1 MLRLF
6 LQRTDRGALYSPSVA
21 SVIAGTMKTTLDCI
35 PCFVSQALDAVRLV
49 AGKPEEQAA
58 LLRRV
63 LLMLGEVD
71 LHRTPPE
78 MGRDI
83 HRIIRS
89 VTGCDPYA
97 ELKERCNAMAA
108 RALPRVRA
116 IIEAAE
122 DPFETALRFAMAGNN
137 IDAGVGKPLTSATL
151 NDALRKAAVTPI
163 DHHAV
168 EALRQAVDEAGDIL
182 YLADNAGEI
191 FFDRLLLERMPV
203 EKITC
208 VVRGGPVINDAT
220 LADARAAGL
229 TDMLRV
235 IDNGS
240 DGPGTILG
248 DCSPEFL
255 RRYEAADLVIA
266 KGQGNF
272 ETLSEEPQ
280 NIFFLLRAKCK
291 VIASHIGC
299 PQGTFLVL
307 RARNAPTGPRI
318 HGNSN

>member
-1 MLRLF
+1 
-6 LQRTDRGALYSPSVA
+6 
-21 SVIAGTMKTTLDCI
+21 
-35 PCFVSQALDAVRLV
+35 
-49 AGKPEEQAA
+49 
-58 LLRRV
+58 
-63 LLMLGEVD
+63 
-71 LHRTPPE
+71 

-83 HRIIRS
+83 HRIIRR

-97 ELKERCNAMAA
+97 DLKERCNAMAV
-108 RALPRVRA
+108 RALPSTRA
-116 IIEAAE
+116 IIENAG
-122 DPFETALRFAMAGNN
+122 DPFETALRFALAGNN
-137 IDAGVGKPLTSATL
+137 IDAGVGKPLNDAAL

-168 EALRQAVDEAGDIL
+168 EALRRAVDEAGDIL

-191 FFDRLLLERMPV
+191 FFDRLLLEQMPV

-255 RRYEAADLVIA
+255 RRYKGADLVIA

-272 ETLSEEPQ
+272 ETLSEEPR

-299 PQGTFLVL
+299 PQGTFLIL
-307 RARNAPTGPRI
+307 RARNAPRHPPISGK
-318 HGNSN
+318 NN